1 MLLGLCLIETPEI
14 YIGGHFLR
22 DITPGITN
30 EEPES
35 NYTSKPYNNIIYN
48 KMLNLST
55 DCKRVM
61 FGKSKLAEVVA
72 TLTADVAPYD
82 LTPVGSWR
90 REEFTKSSAARPVHD
105 LDFMTSTQLSLIAKS
120 LQIKGW
126 ENIKPNRKKISFKYS
141 GVPIDIFYCHK
152 SQWAFGLL
160 AHTGDAMLN
169 KIMRRR
175 AKDKFALKLNQYGFF
190 YKISGRAHPINK
202 RVKSEHDIFDFLGM
216 EWREPRDRNYSRDD
230 S

>member
-126 ENIKPNRKKISFKYS
+126 ENIIKNRYITEENQIFNIIYKK
-141 GVPIDIFYCHK
+141 
-152 SQWAFGLL
+152 
-160 AHTGDAMLN
+160 
-169 KIMRRR
+169 
-175 AKDKFALKLNQYGFF
+175 
-190 YKISGRAHPINK
+190 
-202 RVKSEHDIFDFLGM
+202 
-216 EWREPRDRNYSRDD
+216 
-230 S
+230 